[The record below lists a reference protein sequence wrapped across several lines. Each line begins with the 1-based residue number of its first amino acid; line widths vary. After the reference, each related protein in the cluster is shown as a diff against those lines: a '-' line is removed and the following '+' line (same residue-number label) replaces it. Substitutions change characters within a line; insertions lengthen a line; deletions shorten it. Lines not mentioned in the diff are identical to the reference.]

1 MFRLQCARCATN
13 EPMST
18 LAAQAKP
25 TPETHLQRTLNSALN
40 DVAMDSALAA
50 IFHQEKGPLVG
61 HASRG
66 FTPRDVQA
74 ILRTLSTQAVAA
86 LAPTSQDPDGG
97 HTIRLRMITP
107 GAKSLLGIP
116 LRRINRVY
124 GYLVIGRK
132 ERTSFSKKEKSL
144 LDQASNGITKELDRE
159 GLFNTNVVMSP
170 PYVAQEPVPPQQT
183 GAEKFT
189 ALTTHFSPE
198 LQEKIVAILTEA
210 NQFVA
215 YDRAWACYY
224 DPLAGNVEVLGIAG
238 DTKGDQ
244 KDAKKDLKSGQRLT
258 LDSSAAG
265 WAVRHRKPRVD
276 HDLASTQGR
285 FLDHKHL
292 FKDRFLSSLVV
303 PFFVHGQV
311 GGTFT
316 LGSKESQRYQATDAH
331 TLEPIILKLADLLQT
346 PAPQAP
352 TPAPV
357 TTAGE
362 PIPQPPVGVSSEPI
376 IRKQERQAAIGEF
389 SAFLATEIREPL
401 ASIRAKLEEV
411 TGEGILDFD
420 PQTRVENAMRDLIR
434 IEAILNEILDFA
446 KPLELNRHLCRIP
459 EILESALVVVG
470 TDLEVTRIHVTK
482 DYANVI
488 APVRA
493 DEAKLRQVFLSIFKN
508 AGEAMTPG
516 GHLHIQVTQHRAG
529 RGFEVQILIKNDGAP
544 IPAEIVDKVFEPFF
558 TTKRSGTGLGL
569 ATVKKIV
576 EEHGGSIAI
585 GSAPGEGTTVT
596 IRLHGV
602 SRGPAFRHRGRSR
615 RPPRR
620 SN

>member
-1 MFRLQCARCATN
+1 MTT
-13 EPMST
+13 S
-18 LAAQAKP
+18 AAQAKP
-25 TPETHLQRTLNSALN
+25 TPETHLQRTLNSSLN
-40 DVAMDSALAA
+40 DVPMDSALAA
-50 IFHQEKGPLVG
+50 IFHQENGPLVE

-74 ILRTLSTQAVAA
+74 ILRTLSTQAATA
-86 LAPTSQDPDGG
+86 LSPANQDPDSGR
-97 HTIRLRMITP
+97 TIRLRLITP

-116 LRRINRVY
+116 LHHLNRVY
-124 GYLVIGRK
+124 GYLVVARK
-132 ERTSFSKKEKSL
+132 EGAAFAKKEKSI
-144 LDQASNGITKELDRE
+144 LDQASESITKALDRE
-159 GLFNTNVVMSP
+159 GLFNTNVVMSR

-183 GAEKFT
+183 GAEMFT
-189 ALTTHFSPE
+189 AMTTHFSPE
-198 LQEKIVAILTEA
+198 LEVKIEAVLTEA

-224 DPLAGNVEVLGIAG
+224 DPLAGNVEVLGVAG

-244 KDAKKDLKSGQRLT
+244 KDAKKDLKPGQRLT

-303 PFFVHGQV
+303 PFFVRGQV

-316 LGSKESQRYQATDAH
+316 LGSKEPQRYQATDAR

-346 PAPQAP
+346 PTPLAPP
-352 TPAPV
+352 PAPV
-357 TTAGE
+357 TDAGE
-362 PIPQPPVGVSSEPI
+362 PIPQLSVAVSSEPI

-401 ASIRAKLEEV
+401 ASIRAQLEEV

-493 DEAKLRQVFLSIFKN
+493 DEAKLQQVFLSIFKN

-529 RGFEVQILIKNDGAP
+529 RGFEVQVLIKNDGAP

-596 IRLHGV
+596 IRLPGV

-620 SN
+620 LS

>member
-1 MFRLQCARCATN
+1 MTTPSPQ
-13 EPMST
+13 P
-18 LAAQAKP
+18 KP
-25 TPETHLQRTLNSALN
+25 KPETHLQRTLNSALN
-40 DVAMDSALAA
+40 EIGADSALVA
-50 IFHQEKGPLVG
+50 IFHQEQGPLVE

-66 FTPRDVQA
+66 FSSREVQA
-74 ILRTLSTQAVAA
+74 ILRTLSTQTVTLTPAA
-86 LAPTSQDPDGG
+86 HDPDGG
-97 HTIRLRMITP
+97 RTIRLRLITP
-107 GAKSLLGIP
+107 GAKSLLSIP
-116 LRRINRVY
+116 LRHLNRVY
-124 GYLVIGRK
+124 GHLVIGRK
-132 ERTSFSKKEKSL
+132 EGSTFAKKEKSFL
-144 LDQASNGITKELDRE
+144 EQASDGITKALDRE
-159 GLFNTNVVMSP
+159 GLFNTTAVMSR
-170 PYVAQEPVPPQQT
+170 PYVTQEPLPAQQT
-183 GAEKFT
+183 GADMFP
-189 ALTTHFSPE
+189 ALTAHSSPE
-198 LQEKIVAILTEA
+198 LQGKIEAVLAEA

-238 DTKGDQ
+238 DAKSDP
-244 KDAKKDLKSGQRLT
+244 KDAKKDLKPGQRLT

-303 PFFVHGQV
+303 PFFVRGQV

-316 LGSKESQRYQATDAH
+316 LGSKEPQRYQTTDAR

-346 PAPQAP
+346 PGA
-352 TPAPV
+352 PAPV
-357 TTAGE
+357 PAPAANAGE
-362 PIPQPPVGVSSEPI
+362 PLAYQPVPMPSEPI

-389 SAFLATEIREPL
+389 STFLATEIREPL
-401 ASIRAKLEEV
+401 ASIRAQLEEV

-470 TDLEVTRIHVTK
+470 TDLEATRIHVTK
-482 DYANVI
+482 DYANAI
-488 APVRA
+488 APVRG
-493 DEAKLRQVFLSIFKN
+493 DEAKLQQAFLSIFKN

-529 RGFEVQILIKNDGAP
+529 RGFEVQILIKNDGSP

-558 TTKRSGTGLGL
+558 TTKRSGIGLGL
-569 ATVKKIV
+569 PTVKKIV

-585 GSAPGEGTTVT
+585 GSSPGEGTTV
-596 IRLHGV
+596 
-602 SRGPAFRHRGRSR
+602 
-615 RPPRR
+615 
-620 SN
+620 